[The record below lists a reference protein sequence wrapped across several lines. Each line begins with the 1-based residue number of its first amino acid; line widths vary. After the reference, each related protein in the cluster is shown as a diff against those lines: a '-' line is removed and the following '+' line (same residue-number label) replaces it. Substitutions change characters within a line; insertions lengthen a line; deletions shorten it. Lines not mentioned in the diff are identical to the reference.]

1 MMRRVPDEAIPSRW
15 AGRRAA
21 AALVSAAVLA
31 GCGGGSGEADTTA
44 TPSTATATHATTAP
58 AQPATAPAKTTPA
71 QPATAKTAPAEPAPA
86 PDPAEPGPA
95 KPAPATPAPAPAPAQ
110 PAPATLPG
118 PAAQAAAVKRLAR
131 IGKPIRCGAG
141 KLRLVALTFDDGP
154 GRYTPIMLRQ
164 LREAGA
170 RATFF
175 LVGKSIDRYPDIAR
189 TERPLAAIGE
199 HSMTHANL
207 PTLSRDAARAEIAG
221 GKAKALQAAGD
232 PVALFRPPYGNR
244 TKQLDREIR
253 RQKMA
258 QILWDVDSTDS
269 RITPPANFHEISAR
283 VRKHARPGS
292 IVLMHENRGQTIR
305 AMRSILPALAKRRLK
320 LVTVP
325 ELLAADP
332 PSRAQL
338 DKGVN
343 GCKASPAARRR

>member
-21 AALVSAAVLA
+21 AALASAAVLA
-31 GCGGGSGEADTTA
+31 GCGGGPGEADTTA
-44 TPSTATATHATTAP
+44 TPATATAAP
-58 AQPATAPAKTTPA
+58 ADDRACEARDRDRAGEHRDREARTRH
-71 QPATAKTAPAEPAPA
+71 
-86 PDPAEPGPA
+86 
-95 KPAPATPAPAPAPAQ
+95 
-110 PAPATLPG
+110 LPG

-154 GRYTPIMLRQ
+154 GRYTPIVLRQ

-207 PTLSRDAARAEIAG
+207 PTLSPDAARAEIAG
-221 GKAKALQAAGD
+221 GKAKALKAAGD
-232 PVALFRPPYGNR
+232 PVDLFRPPYGNR
-244 TKQLDREIR
+244 TKKLDREIR

-332 PSRAQL
+332 PTRAQL

-343 GCKASPAARRR
+343 GCKSSPAARRR

>member
-1 MMRRVPDEAIPSRW
+1 VHRPPATR
-15 AGRRAA
+15 RRAA
-21 AALVSAAVLA
+21 AALAVAALLA

-44 TPSTATATHATTAP
+44 TPAAATAAPSTAERAK
-58 AQPATAPAKTTPA
+58 TAPAKTDAASPA
-71 QPATAKTAPAEPAPA
+71 SANAATAK
-86 PDPAEPGPA
+86 
-95 KPAPATPAPAPAPAQ
+95 

-118 PAAQAAAVKRLAR
+118 PAAQAAAIKRLAR
-131 IGKPIRCGAG
+131 IGKPIYCAAG

-164 LREAGA
+164 LRKAGA

-199 HSMTHANL
+199 HSVTHANL

-221 GKAKALQAAGD
+221 GKAKAVQAAGD
-232 PVALFRPPYGNR
+232 PVELFRPPYGSRNP
-244 TKQLDREIR
+244 KIDREIR

-258 QILWDVDSTDS
+258 QILWDVDSADS

-283 VRKHARPGS
+283 VRKHTRPGS
-292 IVLMHENRGQTIR
+292 IVLMHDNRGQTIR
-305 AMRSILPALAKRRLK
+305 AMRSILPALAKRHLE
-320 LVTVP
+320 LATVP

-332 PSRAQL
+332 PTKAQL
-338 DKGVN
+338 AKGAK
-343 GCKASPAARRR
+343 GCKAGRAARRP